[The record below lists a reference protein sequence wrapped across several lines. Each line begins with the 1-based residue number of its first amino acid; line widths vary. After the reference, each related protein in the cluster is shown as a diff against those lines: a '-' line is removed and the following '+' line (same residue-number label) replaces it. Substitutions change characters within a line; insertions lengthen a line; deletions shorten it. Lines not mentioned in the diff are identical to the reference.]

1 VQTRITSLEQAL
13 LRRRA
18 GPLFALIVVTVLC
31 WAWIV
36 PMARDM
42 YGAMDGPSAWMMTR
56 TWDAAHV
63 FLLWAM
69 WVVMMIGMM
78 LPTIAPTLLLY
89 ASALRRSGASSPSR
103 NVYSLAAGY
112 LCVWV
117 LFSTAATVLQRL
129 LTEVLLLTPMME
141 MASPEAAGALL
152 LVAGIYQFTPL
163 KHECLRSCHSPLAV
177 VAQHYRPGGAGAFR
191 AGLKHGL
198 HCLGCCWALMLLLFA
213 GGVMNLYVIATIT
226 ALVLVEKVTPA
237 GIRAAGVAGSS
248 LIGLGLWLLLT

>member
-1 VQTRITSLEQAL
+1 VQTGITSLEQAL
-13 LRRRA
+13 LRHRV
-18 GPLFALIVVTVLC
+18 GPLLALIVVTVLC

-78 LPTIAPTLLLY
+78 LPTVAPTLLLY
-89 ASALRRSGASSPSR
+89 ASALRRSGAASPAR
-103 NVYSLAAGY
+103 KVYSLAGGY
-112 LCVWV
+112 LFVWV
-117 LFSTAATVLQRL
+117 LFSTAATLFQRL
-129 LTEVLLLTPMME
+129 LTELLLLTPMME
-141 MASPEAAGALL
+141 MASPKAAGALL

-177 VAQHYRPGGAGAFR
+177 VAQHCRPGGSGAFR
-191 AGLKHGL
+191 AGFKHGL

-213 GGVMNLYVIATIT
+213 GGVMNLYVIAAIT
-226 ALVLVEKVTPA
+226 ALVLLEKVTPA
-237 GIRAAGVAGSS
+237 GIRAAGLAGIS
-248 LIGLGLWLLLT
+248 LIGLGLWLLTK